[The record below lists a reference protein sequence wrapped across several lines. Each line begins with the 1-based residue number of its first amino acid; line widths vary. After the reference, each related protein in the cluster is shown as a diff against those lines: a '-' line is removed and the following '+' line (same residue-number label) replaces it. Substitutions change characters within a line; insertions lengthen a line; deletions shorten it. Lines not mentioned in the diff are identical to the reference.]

1 METIKFG
8 LRMCL
13 AFIAIVLIL
22 SIAQKWDDAETVHVR
37 AVMYRGT

>member
-8 LRMCL
+8 LRMCA
-13 AFIAIVLIL
+13 AFAAIVLIL
-22 SIAQKWDDAETVHVR
+22 AVAQKWDDAETTHVR